1 MPVRL
6 HGTARLPLDG
16 FSLNLVI
23 FENLSRKFK
32 FSENLSRITDTVH
45 GDQYT
50 FLVISRTVFR
60 MKSVSDKS
68 CRENQNT
75 LYVVQ

>member
-1 MPVRL
+1 MPVRP
-6 HGTARLPLDG
+6 HGTSQLPLDG
-16 FSLNLVI
+16 FSLNLAI

-32 FSENLSRITDTVH
+32 FSENLTRITGTVR

-50 FLVISRTVFR
+50 VLDVSRTVLR
-60 MKSVSDKS
+60 MRSVSDKS

-75 LYVVQ
+75 LYVA